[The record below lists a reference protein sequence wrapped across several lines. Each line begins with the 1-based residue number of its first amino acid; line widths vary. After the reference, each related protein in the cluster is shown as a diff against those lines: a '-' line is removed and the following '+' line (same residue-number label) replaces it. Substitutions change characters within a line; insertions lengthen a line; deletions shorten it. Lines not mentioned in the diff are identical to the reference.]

1 MHDRTLARAGAA
13 CGAVFA
19 VALTVANGNGQG
31 YSAARFVVGEA
42 ALVLFVPF
50 LVYLWSVLRQAEG
63 ASGWLST
70 TALGAGVVGIT
81 LKLASGAP
89 EIAMHRA
96 HVADGTQLHEALD
109 GLAGAMTVMSLY
121 PLALLL
127 GVVAVLALRTGA
139 LPRWLGLAAAG
150 TAAALAVNGA
160 FHTTES
166 VPALLLF
173 ILWTLV
179 ASVTLYRRTRSTS
192 PPIEHAYPGRGM
204 ASTSR

>member
-1 MHDRTLARAGAA
+1 MHTTSPSRVGAA
-13 CGAVFA
+13 CGVLFA

-31 YSAARFVVGEA
+31 YSPSRFVVGEA

-50 LVYLWSVLRQAEG
+50 LVYLWSVLRRAEG

-89 EIAMHRA
+89 EVAMHRA
-96 HVADGTQLHEALD
+96 HVADGTQLHDALD
-109 GLAGAMTVMSLY
+109 GVAGALTVMSLY

-127 GVVAVLALRTGA
+127 GVVAVLTLRTGV
-139 LPRWLGLAAAG
+139 LPRWLGLGAAV

-160 FHTTES
+160 FHTTDS

-179 ASVTLYRRTRSTS
+179 ASVTLYRAARSQA
-192 PPIEHAYPGRGM
+192 PEAEPAY
-204 ASTSR
+204 A

>member
-31 YSAARFVVGEA
+31 YSPSRSVVGEA

-50 LVYLWSVLRQAEG
+50 LVYLWSVLRRAEG

-89 EIAMHRA
+89 EVAMHRA
-96 HVADGTQLHEALD
+96 HVADGTQLHDALD
-109 GLAGAMTVMSLY
+109 GVAGALTVMSLY

-127 GVVAVLALRTGA
+127 GVVAVLTLRTGV
-139 LPRWLGLAAAG
+139 LPRWLGLGAAV

-160 FHTTES
+160 FHTTDS

-179 ASVTLYRRTRSTS
+179 ASVTLYRAARSQA
-192 PPIEHAYPGRGM
+192 PEAEPAD
-204 ASTSR
+204 A